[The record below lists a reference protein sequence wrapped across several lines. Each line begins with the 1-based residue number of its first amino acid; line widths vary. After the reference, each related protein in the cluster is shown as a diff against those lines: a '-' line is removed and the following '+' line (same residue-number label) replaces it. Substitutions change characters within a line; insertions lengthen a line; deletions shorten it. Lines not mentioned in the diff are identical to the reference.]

1 MNPNIVAKVVVKTL
15 AALVA
20 LGASVRLAK
29 ESNKDREKLKIKK

>member
-1 MNPNIVAKVVVKTL
+1 MNPNILAKVAIKGL

-29 ESNKDREKLKIKK
+29 ESNNDREKLKNKK